1 MKAIIKTFEVAQI
14 SVKKKIIIIK
24 LILILIQLS
33 EMHVAGRV
41 KTVWDKCYKINEI
54 KNKN

>member
-1 MKAIIKTFEVAQI
+1 MKAFIKTFEVAQI

-24 LILILIQLS
+24 LILILIQLP

-54 KNKN
+54 KNMN

>member
-1 MKAIIKTFEVAQI
+1 MKVFVKTFEVAQR
-14 SVKKKIIIIK
+14 SVKKKKKKFK

-33 EMHVAGRV
+33 EIHVAGRV